1 MIFRSYTYP
10 RCDWNWKKYKKSNP
24 CVVFDTISSLKP
36 RVLILYFT
44 QIKWKTLLFL
54 LLLTRLIH
62 QFHFSDGLP
71 WRWLLMCMGA
81 RSLIL
86 ILLMKM
92 WNNRPYKITTVM
104 SKSIHPLCLLRLIVH
119 FNIVIWGSLRSWP
132 SSSSRR
138 PSRSPRSTTIA
149 SATASF
155 RGSRSNSS
163 AEQFYKDYARET
175 KSKYNLFRHPH
186 PPPNHTMSAFT
197 KSWSFMITLLLTW
210 LRAYCSIVYLRTW
223 LR

>member
-10 RCDWNWKKYKKSNP
+10 RCDWNRKKYKKSNP

-36 RVLILYFT
+36 RVLTILYFT
-44 QIKWKTLLFL
+44 QIKSKTLFFL
-54 LLLTRLIH
+54 LLLTRLKH

-92 WNNRPYKITTVM
+92 WNNRPCKITTVM
-104 SKSIHPLCLLRLIVH
+104 SKYIHPLCLLRLIVD

-163 AEQFYKDYARET
+163 AEQFYKD
-175 KSKYNLFRHPH
+175 
-186 PPPNHTMSAFT
+186 
-197 KSWSFMITLLLTW
+197 
-210 LRAYCSIVYLRTW
+210 LRKRDEKQI
-223 LR
+223 